1 MNLNTDFKPVTDSP
15 KEPGTR
21 PLYTDGCLYW
31 YLDSRSDDYPNEII
45 QDIVNGIVNEYNL
58 LDLDKMY
65 RKLVYPN
72 ANYIELPIH
81 VGYSSY
87 TIMCAKFDDT
97 GLQEKLEKDRELL
110 KVADVE
116 IYKLINRIVTKLEK
130 QTGFGFIHD
139 NTFGDDHML
148 HIKASK
154 YASFIL
160 SSDITRYINVNT
172 CSNDKVITVWLK
184 DKDGEFYLPSFTVP
198 EVEYE
203 YLAPFSRYN
212 EKYCNKDIAF
222 TVKPGRNS
230 YVNIFESP
238 YDVERYL
245 KNINYTG
252 EYRISV
258 TDISSADLSKYVLTN
273 LYISRELIEP
283 LNDDNSVTLSVDKDI
298 RNIGDVINKMLNQQS
313 EIEEHTL
320 SDYVDV
326 FISLG
331 VQSKIYPGLSK
342 DAVFTDNTVYT
353 NVKEI
358 IKNTFGLYAP
368 SEFIFNRKGKLINID
383 EILAKVTEK
392 EFFDAFKFKF
402 FNKRYR
408 EERKV
413 IAIRLNNGCVIH
425 YKPKLFNGNDV
436 FECFDGKHI
445 NTKNLRSFDFD
456 KGQKTFYQVDNIRE
470 NEYFVK
476 VEENE
481 NGLKIPSFKRCFQFF
496 LTVED
501 CEKYLKEAYDNGVDT
516 SGIYIVRT
524 DLDKCMECKLH
535 NYYKDTITGKLYV
548 NFTRDEYVAPIPMD
562 IKF

>member
-1 MNLNTDFKPVTDSP
+1 MNLNTDFKPVNGSP

-21 PLYTDGCLYW
+21 PIYTDGCLYW

-45 QDIVNGIVNEYNL
+45 QDIVNGIVNKYNL

-87 TIMCAKFDDT
+87 TIMCAKFDDA

-110 KVADVE
+110 KVADAE

-148 HIKASK
+148 HIKTSK

-160 SSDITRYINVNT
+160 SSDTIRHINVNT
-172 CSNDKVITVWLK
+172 YGNDKVITVWLK

-203 YLAPFSRYN
+203 YLAPYSRYN

-258 TDISSADLSKYVLTN
+258 TDISNADLSKYVLTN
-273 LYISRELIEP
+273 LYTSHELIEP
-283 LNDDNSVTLSVDKDI
+283 LRDDNSVTLPVVKDI
-298 RNIGDVINKMLNQQS
+298 RNITDVINKMLNQQS
-313 EIEEHTL
+313 EVEEHTL

-331 VQSKIYPGLSK
+331 AQSKIYPGLPK
-342 DAVFTDNTVYT
+342 DGVFTDNTLFDSI
-353 NVKEI
+353 KE
-358 IKNTFGLYAP
+358 KLKRTFDLRKDDY
-368 SEFIFNRKGKLINID
+368 IFNRKGKPIDID
-383 EILAKVTEK
+383 ELLANVTEK
-392 EFFDAFKFKF
+392 EFFDAFTFKF
-402 FNKRYR
+402 FNKRYH
-408 EERKV
+408 EDRKV
-413 IAIRLNNGCVIH
+413 NAIRLNNGCVIH
-425 YKPKLFNGNDV
+425 YKPNPFNGKDV
-436 FECFDGKHI
+436 FNCFEGKHI
-445 NTKNLRSFDFD
+445 NVKNIRPFDFD
-456 KGQKTFYQVDNIRE
+456 AKQEYVWELINLRE
-470 NEYFVK
+470 REYFVK
-476 VEENE
+476 VEKNE
-481 NGLKIPSFKRCFQFF
+481 SGLKIPSFKSCSEIF
-496 LTVED
+496 LTAED
-501 CEKYLKEAYDNGVDT
+501 CEKYLKEAFENGKDT
-516 SGIYIVRT
+516 SGIYFA
-524 DLDKCMECKLH
+524 KLH
-535 NYYKDTITGKLYV
+535 WREGYHRDFYKDISTGKYYTEFSETNYV
-548 NFTRDEYVAPIPMD
+548 TPIPMD